1 MKEHKNINKAS
12 KGRGGEGA
20 TAASPPAGA
29 DGGEGTAATSKPSPP
44 PPLPPPM
51 PHPLQPDLVEGR
63 VLLPGGAAAT
73 SHPARS
79 GRGESAAIGWCGGE
93 RERWERERGGGG
105 EIKRGEERMERGG
118 GESGNKNSERE
129 KERWKRANG
138 SVQLAPVGFL
148 NKYPFFYK
156 TNTYNINIFVGS

>member
-29 DGGEGTAATSKPSPP
+29 DGGEGTAATSEPSPP

-51 PHPLQPDLVEGR
+51 PHPLQSDLVEGR

-105 EIKRGEERMERGG
+105 EIKKGEERMERG
-118 GESGNKNSERE
+118 EERAVIKTARERKRDERE
-129 KERWKRANG
+129 LMVRFSWLPQ
-138 SVQLAPVGFL
+138 VFL
-148 NKYPFFYK
+148 ISIRFFIK
-156 TNTYNINIFVGS
+156 PTPII

>member
-29 DGGEGTAATSKPSPP
+29 DGGEGTAATSEPSPP

-93 RERWERERGGGG
+93 RESADRG
-105 EIKRGEERMERGG
+105 RGEEAEKSREERRGWRGG
-118 GESGNKNSERE
+118 GERAVIKTARERKRDERE
-129 KERWKRANG
+129 LMVRFSWLPR
-138 SVQLAPVGFL
+138 VFL
-148 NKYPFFYK
+148 ISIRFFFIK
-156 TNTYNINIFVGS
+156 PPII